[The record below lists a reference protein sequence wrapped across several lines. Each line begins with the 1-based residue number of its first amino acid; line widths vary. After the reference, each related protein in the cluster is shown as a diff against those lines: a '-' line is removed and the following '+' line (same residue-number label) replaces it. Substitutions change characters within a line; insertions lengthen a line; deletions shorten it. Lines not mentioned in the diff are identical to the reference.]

1 MFGETSTL
9 SAPWTVVEAN
19 YKWYARL
26 KVLKATIKAIEGLD
40 LK

>member
-1 MFGETSTL
+1 
-9 SAPWTVVEAN
+9 VEAN

-40 LK
+40 VK